1 MQEISTLNPR
11 EVWDYF
17 EQILAI
23 PRISKQETK
32 IVAYLEDFAREKGL
46 SHQVDEV
53 GNVLISKA
61 ATPGMENRK
70 GIILQAHLDM
80 VGEKHAGVKH
90 DFALD
95 PILPVIE
102 DGWVK
107 ASGTTLGA
115 DDGIGIAAAM
125 AILASDSLKHGPLE
139 CLFTADEESGMTGAL
154 GLRPGFLKGSIL
166 LNLDSEDEGEIF
178 IGCAGGIDT
187 VATLKLKRKRSRR
200 NLVPLQVKV
209 GGLKGGHSGDE
220 IHLGLG
226 NSIKILNRFLWN
238 ADRRFKIRL
247 ASLKGGKA
255 RNAIPREAE
264 TVFLVSEKDQEL
276 VKVYFHSFVEIM
288 TADLKKVE
296 PGFTMNIEQTAFPE
310 AVVRRKQQRKIFNT
324 LYAIPHGPI
333 AMSQEIP
340 GLVETSTNLAAVRLL
355 EGDQLEIVTSQRSSV
370 ESAKRDLADRMEA
383 LLSLLGGRVK
393 HSDGYPGWKPNLDSE
408 VLNISKEVYKRLFKC
423 EADVKAIH
431 AGLECGLFLLKYP
444 DLDMISFGP
453 TIKGA
458 HTPEERIK
466 IDTVDKFWLFLLEML
481 ERAPEKASK

>member
-1 MQEISTLNPR
+1 MQEISALQPK
-11 EVWDYF
+11 EVWAFF

-23 PRISKQETK
+23 PRISKQEKK
-32 IVAYLEDFAREKGL
+32 IVAYLEAFAQEKGL
-46 SHQVDEV
+46 NYQVDQV

-61 ATPGMENRK
+61 ASPGMENRK
-70 GIILQAHLDM
+70 GMILQSHLDM
-80 VGEKHAGVKH
+80 VGEKHAEVNH
-90 DFALD
+90 DFSRD
-95 PILPVIE
+95 PILPVLE
-102 DGWVK
+102 DAWVK

-125 AILASDSLKHGPLE
+125 AILASDTISHGPLE

-154 GLRPGFLKGSIL
+154 GLKPGFLKGSIL

-187 VATLKLKRKRSRR
+187 VANLKLKRKRSGR
-200 NLVPLQVKV
+200 NKVALKVTV
-209 GGLKGGHSGDE
+209 GGLRGGHSGDE

-238 ADRRFKIRL
+238 ANRRFKMGL
-247 ASLKGGKA
+247 ASIEGGKA

-264 TVFLVSEKDQEL
+264 AVIVLPEKEL
-276 VKVYFHSFVEIM
+276 QLIQVYFNSFTEIV
-288 TADLKKVE
+288 AGEHAKLE
-296 PGFTMNIEQTAFPE
+296 PGFTMNIEKVECPDSIL
-310 AVVRRKQQRKIFNT
+310 RKKQQKKLFNT
-324 LYAIPHGPI
+324 LYAVPHGVI

-340 GLVETSTNLAAVRLL
+340 GLVETSTNLAAIRRSSN
-355 EGDQLEIVTSQRSSV
+355 DQLEIVTSQRSSV
-370 ESAKRDLADRMEA
+370 ESAKRDISDRMNS
-383 LLSLLGGRVK
+383 LFSLLGGSVK

-408 VLNISKEVYKRLFKC
+408 VLKISEEVYERLFATKA
-423 EADVKAIH
+423 EVKAIH
-431 AGLECGLFLLKYP
+431 AGLECGLFLQKYP

-466 IDTVDKFWLFLLEML
+466 VDTVDKFWQFLLEML
-481 ERAPEKASK
+481 EKSPEQA